1 MPGLFMRLFGHKMF
15 HKAVASHTSNGG
27 VLDIKLGFAMLRD
40 RRVPIGSKL
49 LALVL
54 GVAGIF
60 LLINL
65 ELPLEAVLALFLPV
79 IGFMGD
85 AVINGL
91 EGVVGPFVLAA
102 LLLPHLAPAA
112 VSQAIRAERAA
123 ALPQLG
129 VSS

>member
-1 MPGLFMRLFGHKMF
+1 MPGLLMRLFGHKMF
-15 HKAVASHTSNGG
+15 HKAVAPHTSNGG
-27 VLDIKLGFAMLRD
+27 VLDIHLGFAMLRD

-49 LALVL
+49 LALAL
-54 GVAGIF
+54 GAGGIA

-65 ELPLEAVLALFLPV
+65 QLPLEAVLAILLPV

-85 AVINGL
+85 AVVDGI

-112 VSQAIRAERAA
+112 VAQTIRAERAA
-123 ALPQLG
+123 ALLPMG
-129 VSS
+129 VTS